1 MISAKVHEKALV
13 VGGLKTVERI
23 AALCDEELL
32 GKVLEEGDLCLDL
45 DKHAGFYKGK
55 IVSEAQAAKLL
66 EGASSVNAV
75 GEKSVAAVRKAFGKA
90 GGAIKIAGVP
100 HLQVYKL

>member
-1 MISAKVHEKALV
+1 MISVRVHEKAIV
-13 VGGLKTVERI
+13 VNGNKIAERV

-32 GKVLEEGDLCLDL
+32 GKVLEDGDLCLDL
-45 DKHAGFYKGK
+45 EKHAGFYKGA
-55 IVSEAQAAKLL
+55 IVSEADAAKLL

-90 GGAIKIAGVP
+90 GGIIKIAGVP
-100 HLQVYKL
+100 HLQVYRL